1 MFTPNA
7 ELDAAAPKPV
17 PAGLA
22 PNPIEPAGAP
32 KALLP
37 PKAGEDCAAPNAEL
51 DAGAPKALPPSVPPP
66 KAGVEGGTPN
76 APALAPKEGADAAP
90 PKAGADAAPPNAEP
104 ILAPKT
110 FVEVAAAAPP
120 NAGAVGEVPNGEP
133 PGPGVAEPN
142 AGAGA
147 LPNVDAPGDA
157 PNAFPEG
164 VLLAPNIPPP
174 PNVARAHLVRGD
186 AFRLPFA
193 GGAFEAVVACR
204 FLHHL
209 HGEDDLLRA
218 VAELVRVSSRLVVAS
233 FWDAASLPAWR
244 RRLGLAKDEGPSGR
258 RAHPKRAIRAAFEA
272 AGARVVGFRHSF
284 RFVSQQTFAAAVV
297 REPAG
302 GDPG

>member
-1 MFTPNA
+1 MTARSERPGEPGEPGRVRGKWSHA
-7 ELDAAAPKPV
+7 DCGRHYADSRWKSSRRARRDLELVTACLDRWAPRRPLGRVLDAPSGTGRLRPALTARARHYVGLEFSAAMQ
-17 PAGLA
+17 AQ
-22 PNPIEPAGAP
+22 
-32 KALLP
+32 
-37 PKAGEDCAAPNAEL
+37 
-51 DAGAPKALPPSVPPP
+51 DAG
-66 KAGVEGGTPN
+66 
-76 APALAPKEGADAAP
+76 
-90 PKAGADAAPPNAEP
+90 
-104 ILAPKT
+104 
-110 FVEVAAAAPP
+110 
-120 NAGAVGEVPNGEP
+120 
-133 PGPGVAEPN
+133 
-142 AGAGA
+142 GAG
-147 LPNVDAPGDA
+147 
-157 PNAFPEG
+157 
-164 VLLAPNIPPP
+164 
-174 PNVARAHLVRGD
+174 AHLVRGD